1 MTRTTFC
8 DLPKDV
14 VDETDDLRT
23 PFPEMDV
30 SGLTEGENM
39 GEVGNVLIELDLPKV
54 VTDDGLGG
62 TGGTSPGSYI
72 SKSTI
77 KAFLRVIKL
86 WHTNELALHT
96 LSFLEIRV
104 TFPKGDDE
112 GHNPAKESSELLSS
126 EADEDEDCSIRPG
139 MTRKF
144 SRSQSIQRRAAKRTW
159 WTCCRRMIVP

>member
-8 DLPKDV
+8 VLPEDV

-23 PFPEMDV
+23 PFPEMDI
-30 SGLTEGENM
+30 SGLTEGENV
-39 GEVGNVLIELDLPKV
+39 GEV
-54 VTDDGLGG
+54 GG

-77 KAFLRVIKL
+77 KVFLRVIKL
-86 WHTNELALHT
+86 WNTNELALHT